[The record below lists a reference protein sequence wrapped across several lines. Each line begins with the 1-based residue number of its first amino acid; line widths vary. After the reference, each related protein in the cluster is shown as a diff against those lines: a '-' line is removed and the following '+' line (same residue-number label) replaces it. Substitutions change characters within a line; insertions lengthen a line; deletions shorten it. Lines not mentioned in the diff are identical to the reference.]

1 MYLSVTICD
10 TTIEYQDDEPWNK
23 ALAIDISNTL
33 IGQTATAY
41 EAGLHLGETPAPEA
55 FG

>member
-1 MYLSVTICD
+1 VYLSVTICD

-41 EAGLHLGETPAPEA
+41 EAGLHLGEALSPKD

>member
-1 MYLSVTICD
+1 MWLAVTVCD
-10 TTIEYQDDEPWNK
+10 TTIEYSDDEPWNK
-23 ALAIDISNTL
+23 ALAIDICTVL

-41 EAGLHLGETPAPEA
+41 EAALHLGETPSPKD